1 MRLTIIKEDGFVS
14 VDNDGYNGIDLS
26 AIDTSIHAIQ
36 WYETYGDVEIKDSKN
51 RIIENKEITSI
62 DEYLFVIPLWQE
74 AKDKSNTP
82 AE

>member
-1 MRLTIIKEDGFVS
+1 MRLTIVK
-14 VDNDGYNGIDLS
+14 NDGYVAIDGEGYSGIDLS
-26 AIDTSIHAIQ
+26 VIATSIHAIQ